1 MVSIIILYYNLMGP
15 PLYTQS
21 TIDQNVVMQHTIVQF
36 YKSMGCY
43 MSLKV
48 HFLDCYLEFF
58 PENPEAVN
66 EHIQQFRQNISTM
79 AKWYQAKWSP
89 SMLADDFWTFRRDDP
104 QTKYSR
110 KSSTITFQVIYCKY
124 GVFSNFK
131 CGSIKNLGL

>member
-1 MVSIIILYYNLMGP
+1 
-15 PLYTQS
+15 
-21 TIDQNVVMQHTIVQF
+21 
-36 YKSMGCY
+36 

-48 HFLDCYLEFF
+48 HFLDCHLEFF

-79 AKWYQAKWSP
+79 AKWYQGKWSP